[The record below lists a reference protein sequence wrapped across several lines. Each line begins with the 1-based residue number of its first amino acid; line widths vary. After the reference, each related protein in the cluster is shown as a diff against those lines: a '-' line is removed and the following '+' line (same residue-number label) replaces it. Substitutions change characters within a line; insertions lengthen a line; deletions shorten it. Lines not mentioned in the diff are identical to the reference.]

1 MWAAYIK
8 EKNVYCPALYND
20 FVYLLEPQM
29 HKNSK
34 LGILTNVSKSRLAK
48 VTFTNIHK
56 MSDACANSFDRYIWL
71 YNVWE
76 MFLLFIK
83 FEFLR
88 KNGISE
94 KIKAH
99 FPHDPSAL
107 Q

>member
-1 MWAAYIK
+1 MSIVPLYISS
-8 EKNVYCPALYND
+8 PYND

-34 LGILTNVSKSRLAK
+34 LGIMTNVSKIFTK
-48 VTFTNIHK
+48 WVTFTNIHK

>member
-1 MWAAYIK
+1 MSIVPLYISS
-8 EKNVYCPALYND
+8 PYND